1 MNEHI
6 TLLDELETV
15 ELDKADQIA
24 LKEIIHATS
33 WNEED
38 SEQFKYFIQNN
49 E

>member
-1 MNEHI
+1 MSEHT

-24 LKEIIHATS
+24 LKDILHATS
-33 WNEED
+33 WNENE

>member
-1 MNEHI
+1 MNEHT

-24 LKEIIHATS
+24 LKEILHATS

>member
-1 MNEHI
+1 MNEHT

>member
-24 LKEIIHATS
+24 LKEILHATS

>member
-1 MNEHI
+1 MNEHT

-24 LKEIIHATS
+24 LKEILHATS

-38 SEQFKYFIQNN
+38 LSLIHI
-49 E
+49 

>member
-1 MNEHI
+1 MSEHT
-6 TLLDELETV
+6 TLLEELETV

-24 LKEIIHATS
+24 LKDILHATS
-33 WNEED
+33 WKEEE